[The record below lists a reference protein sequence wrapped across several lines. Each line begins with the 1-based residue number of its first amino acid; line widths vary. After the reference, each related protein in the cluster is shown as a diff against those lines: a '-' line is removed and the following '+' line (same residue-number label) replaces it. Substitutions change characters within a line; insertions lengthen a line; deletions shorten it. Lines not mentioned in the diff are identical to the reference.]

1 MNERE
6 IREVVVQGLE
16 AGAVPGINRIEVR
29 AAFLAGPSEL
39 PFAEFALDSLA
50 PVELCIAIEAGLR
63 IALSPADLRAYP
75 SAGELV
81 RALAGMRDA

>member
-29 AAFLAGPSEL
+29 AAFLAGASEL

-50 PVELCIAIEAGLR
+50 QVELCIAIEAGLR
-63 IALSPADLRAYP
+63 IALSPADLRAYT

-81 RALAGMRDA
+81 RALAAMRDA